1 MGREYLCRNLCSHS
15 WLGQIPKNEI
25 ADSCK
30 YLWIKRHPSISRHGQ
45 EKGMFPVALYTFC
58 MTLSEVKSG
67 TDWDFPAGSVAKTPY
82 YQCRGPGFDPLSGN

>member
-1 MGREYLCRNLCSHS
+1 
-15 WLGQIPKNEI
+15 
-25 ADSCK
+25 
-30 YLWIKRHPSISRHGQ
+30 
-45 EKGMFPVALYTFC
+45 MFPVALYTFC